1 MEDGERWRKQDA
13 LITIR
18 FFSTALRRSRYDE
31 FGISMYN
38 SFMVTYIQGKLFSRV
53 IQNKSVFQSIQE
65 CNGIKRLPPFLIL
78 LNSGYK

>member
-38 SFMVTYIQGKLFSRV
+38 SFMVTYIQGKTLF
-53 IQNKSVFQSIQE
+53 KSNTEQE
-65 CNGIKRLPPFLIL
+65 RFSEYPRM
-78 LNSGYK
+78 

>member
-1 MEDGERWRKQDA
+1 MEDGERWWKQDT

-38 SFMVTYIQGKLFSRV
+38 SFMVT
-53 IQNKSVFQSIQE
+53 NIQE
-65 CNGIKRLPPFLIL
+65 KTLFKSNAEQERFSEYPRM
-78 LNSGYK
+78 

>member
-1 MEDGERWRKQDA
+1 MEDGERWWKQDA

-38 SFMVTYIQGKLFSRV
+38 SFMVTYIQGKTLF
-53 IQNKSVFQSIQE
+53 KSNAEQE
-65 CNGIKRLPPFLIL
+65 RFSEYPRM
-78 LNSGYK
+78 